1 MSSQVI
7 PIDQN
12 RAGHVPATAYD
23 QAVQHAP
30 AGQAPVIVLQAPAPQ
45 RQYGP
50 LLLAAAVGGGLLV
63 SVLLA
68 LAVVAAAVAVG
79 AVSCTVGWLVVR
91 NLAAKGGA

>member
-1 MSSQVI
+1 MSAQVI
-7 PIDQN
+7 PFDQN
-12 RAGHVPATAYD
+12 RAGHVPAAAYD

-79 AVSCTVGWLVVR
+79 AVSCTVGWLVIR